1 MMDASWNEKIVAR
14 RDILKT
20 QIIESIVQFKYYI
33 GRETLYAN
41 FKYQRLCFLDSM
53 TWELL
58 HQSTNKEMVWVLCYH
73 EGALLG
79 KFEVGRT

>member
-1 MMDASWNEKIVAR
+1 MMDAGWDEKIVAR

-20 QIIESIVQFKYYI
+20 QIIKSTMQFKYHI

-41 FKYQRLCFLDSM
+41 FKYQRLRFVDNM

-58 HQSTNKEMVWVLCYH
+58 NQSTDEEMV
-73 EGALLG
+73 
-79 KFEVGRT
+79 